1 MIHNKIA
8 ILLHFTQVLKVTNT
22 SSIEFTFSVMKKVL
36 HFKCC
41 IYFFRIWASCP
52 IPVMGAG
59 FKIISN
65 GQMVFYQFHEGSH
78 NDFRKLTSQQIP

>member
-22 SSIEFTFSVMKKVL
+22 SSIELKKVL

-65 GQMVFYQFHEGSH
+65 GQMVFYQFHEVSH
-78 NDFRKLTSQQIP
+78 NDFHKLMSQQIP